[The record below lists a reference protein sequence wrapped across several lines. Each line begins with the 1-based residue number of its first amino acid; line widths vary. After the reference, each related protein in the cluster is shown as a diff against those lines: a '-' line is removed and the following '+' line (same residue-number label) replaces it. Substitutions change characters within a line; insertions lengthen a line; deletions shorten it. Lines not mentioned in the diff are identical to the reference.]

1 MAPWQVGLVVMM
13 TVGVA
18 VIIFGVLWDR
28 ERNRQRAGEL
38 RRAPDRAIPGYAGP
52 DPAYV
57 SGPAPR
63 DGSLELGPER
73 RDALERDLRGVPTRE
88 AGLASPRFVTDP
100 PSRRAVL
107 DHPLVAVC
115 AEPVAT
121 MRELLPVLT
130 HASQDER
137 ALVVVAPGY
146 APEVLATLVANHEH
160 RVMRVLAVV
169 AFGDVLTELAE
180 ASGATA
186 LSQADL
192 QSGWAP
198 AETLGAA
205 VTWVSSTEGTW
216 VL

>member
-146 APEVLATLVANHEH
+146 AAEVLATLVANHEH